1 MTKGSKVKI
10 LDRNSEYYGEIGTL
24 EQQNVECLPIC
35 SVYFDDEDFD
45 YFSEDEI
52 VEVG

>member
-1 MTKGSKVKI
+1 MKRGSKVKVM
-10 LDRNSEYYGEIGTL
+10 DKNSEHFGKIGTL
-24 EQQNVECLPIC
+24 HELDVECTPLC
-35 SVYFDDEDFD
+35 SVYFDDGDFD

>member
-10 LDRNSEYYGEIGTL
+10 MDKNSEYFGKIGTL
-24 EQQNVECLPIC
+24 EQQNVDCLPIC
-35 SVYFDDEDFD
+35 SVYFDDGVFD

-52 VEVG
+52 VKVG